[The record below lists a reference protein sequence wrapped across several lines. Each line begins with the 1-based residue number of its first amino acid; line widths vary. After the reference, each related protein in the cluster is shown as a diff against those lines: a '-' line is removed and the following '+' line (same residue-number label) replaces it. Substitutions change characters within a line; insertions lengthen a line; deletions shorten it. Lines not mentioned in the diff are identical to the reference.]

1 MSLFGSTFTFMSSI
15 FFADIVRSCSH
26 IMTLFPRLIIYF
38 ALTLIIFYLFIC
50 FSFVLL
56 WYYHLYIYFYS
67 WTAYLFL
74 SFFLFNRLL
83 PSLLCFPFRISRLL
97 LYPLNS
103 VWLSTYTRANR
114 NELTNRRFRPVDCAI
129 DLKRIF
135 DLSYLSFPLSL
146 LFFFLTSAS
155 LVSRK
160 VIVVI
165 FKSDDQLAIA
175 KDPITLTLTR
185 TCLS

>member
-1 MSLFGSTFTFMSSI
+1 MSSI
-15 FFADIVRSCSH
+15 FFADIVRSCFH
-26 IMTLFPRLIIYF
+26 TMTLFPWLIIYF

-50 FSFVLL
+50 FSFLLL
-56 WYYHLYIYFYS
+56 WYYHLHIYFYS

-135 DLSYLSFPLSL
+135 DLSYLSFPPSLSLFL

-165 FKSDDQLAIA
+165 FRSDDQLAIA

>member
-1 MSLFGSTFTFMSSI
+1 MSLFGNTFTFMSSI

-26 IMTLFPRLIIYF
+26 IITLFPRLIIYF
-38 ALTLIIFYLFIC
+38 ALTSIIFYLFIC
-50 FSFVLL
+50 FSFLLL
-56 WYYHLYIYFYS
+56 WYYHLHIYFYS

-83 PSLLCFPFRISRLL
+83 PPLLCFPFRISRLL